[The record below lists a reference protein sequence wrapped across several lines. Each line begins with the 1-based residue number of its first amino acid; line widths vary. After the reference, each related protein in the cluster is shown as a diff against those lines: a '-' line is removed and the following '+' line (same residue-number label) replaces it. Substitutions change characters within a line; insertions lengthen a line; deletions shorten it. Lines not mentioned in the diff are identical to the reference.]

1 MKLLRVTTLLALAG
15 CLVSASGCN
24 QKTHQSPADLIV
36 KGGQIYTIDFANEW
50 VEAVAVADGRYVY
63 IGNDDDVDD
72 FLGVDTE
79 VIDLN
84 GKMAMP
90 GINDA
95 HLHPMEGAVKDL
107 FECNFPFTAN
117 PEEIALVVTACVE
130 QNPDAE
136 WIRGGQ
142 WGSNFFVDHKID
154 SPREWLDK
162 VSGGKAVFLSDDSA
176 HNTWLN
182 TKAFELMGI
191 DNETPNPP
199 GVEIVRDKV
208 TGELNGVV
216 LEGSASL
223 RKLLPAPDQRQYI
236 AAARH
241 VFKTANKFGIT
252 GLKDAS
258 ANLTH
263 IIEITKLDRRD
274 EMTIHFAGALDTSRD
289 ARETALDVEELI
301 QQRDSL
307 NSKNVDAGFVKIF
320 TDGVPTAARTAAML
334 ADYAPEK
341 KGSVTTAGYMHIN
354 EAQLTR
360 HLIALDAEGFT
371 VKIHTAGDRSVRVAL
386 NAIAATRA
394 ANGASGLRHELA
406 HAGYIDSIDI
416 PRFRTLN
423 AVADLSPYL
432 WYPSPIITSV
442 INAVGRP
449 RGEQYFPIKSLL
461 ASGAPVLAGS
471 DWPSAAANMSP
482 WGAIEAMISR
492 QNPSGDY
499 PGTLWPEEAIN
510 LEQALQ
516 IFTMQN
522 ARAMKIDEK
531 SGSVELGKLA
541 DLIVLNQNVF
551 EVPTSKIGDTQV
563 LRTLFSGKTVHLIKE

>member
-1 MKLLRVTTLLALAG
+1 
-15 CLVSASGCN
+15 
-24 QKTHQSPADLIV
+24 
-36 KGGQIYTIDFANEW
+36 
-50 VEAVAVADGRYVY
+50 
-63 IGNDDDVDD
+63 
-72 FLGVDTE
+72 
-79 VIDLN
+79 
-84 GKMAMP
+84 
-90 GINDA
+90 
-95 HLHPMEGAVKDL
+95 
-107 FECNFPFTAN
+107 
-117 PEEIALVVTACVE
+117 
-130 QNPDAE
+130 
-136 WIRGGQ
+136 
-142 WGSNFFVDHKID
+142 
-154 SPREWLDK
+154 
-162 VSGGKAVFLSDDSA
+162 
-176 HNTWLN
+176 
-182 TKAFELMGI
+182 
-191 DNETPNPP
+191 
-199 GVEIVRDKV
+199 
-208 TGELNGVV
+208 
-216 LEGSASL
+216 
-223 RKLLPAPDQRQYI
+223 
-236 AAARH
+236 
-241 VFKTANKFGIT
+241 
-252 GLKDAS
+252 
-258 ANLTH
+258 
-263 IIEITKLDRRD
+263 
-274 EMTIHFAGALDTSRD
+274 
-289 ARETALDVEELI
+289 
-301 QQRDSL
+301 
-307 NSKNVDAGFVKIF
+307 
-320 TDGVPTAARTAAML
+320 ML

-461 ASGAPVLAGS
+461 TSGAPVLAGS